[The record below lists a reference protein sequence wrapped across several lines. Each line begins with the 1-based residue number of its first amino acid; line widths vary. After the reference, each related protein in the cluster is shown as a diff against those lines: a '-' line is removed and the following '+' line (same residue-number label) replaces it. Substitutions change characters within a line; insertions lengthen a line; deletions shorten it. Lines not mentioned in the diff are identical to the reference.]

1 MDYNVELIGITTPR
15 IEGLKTPED
24 IISYCA
30 RISNPKNQK
39 STDTASKLLGYCL
52 ENAHWS
58 IFEMVDAVVEIKL
71 ARDIGRQALRH
82 RSFSF
87 QEFSQRYAEATNFTY
102 REARL
107 QDLKNRQNSI
117 ELDADN
123 PDHRMLAKIW
133 LEKQQDVI
141 RASNHAYQWALDN
154 GLAKEVARVVLP
166 EGLTMSAMTMK
177 GSIRSWLHYCAPA
190 YGIRT
195 AEHGTQKEHYQ
206 VAAAIWEVI
215 APEIPSIVN
224 YIKSKNSE

>member
-1 MDYNVELIGITTPR
+1 
-15 IEGLKTPED
+15 
-24 IISYCA
+24 
-30 RISNPKNQK
+30 
-39 STDTASKLLGYCL
+39 
-52 ENAHWS
+52 
-58 IFEMVDAVVEIKL
+58 
-71 ARDIGRQALRH
+71 
-82 RSFSF
+82 
-87 QEFSQRYAEATNFTY
+87 
-102 REARL
+102 
-107 QDLKNRQNSI
+107 
-117 ELDADN
+117 
-123 PDHRMLAKIW
+123 MLAKIW